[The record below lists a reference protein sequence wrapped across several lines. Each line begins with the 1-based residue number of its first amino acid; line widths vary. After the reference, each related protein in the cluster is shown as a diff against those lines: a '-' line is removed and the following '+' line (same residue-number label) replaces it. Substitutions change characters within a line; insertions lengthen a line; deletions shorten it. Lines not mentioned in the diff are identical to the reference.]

1 MSKMPNEVLQSDD
14 VANND
19 IAPSN
24 QVEGEVPEGTIIQST
39 SVDCGDIQFANN
51 ESNEPDDKE
60 NNSTNEDKTIKA
72 SGVAYAGGMIN
83 TGWGSNIIV
92 DLKGLE
98 LSENTPLLVNHY
110 NDVQARIGAVT
121 PRIEGNQLLYDAII
135 AAETPEAKNIISQGK
150 LGIKWQVSIG
160 ASVNKV
166 EFVDEK
172 TSKTINGQKYEG
184 PFYHV
189 LQSELREISVVAVGA
204 DKNSTMQI
212 TASLNLKGG
221 FMPENK
227 TSVQTEQAVT
237 AQNSADILSAE
248 RARVAEIQ
256 AICNGEF
263 SEIEKNAI
271 QAGLDANEVRK
282 QVLEAIRAKRPEQN
296 VQVICKS
303 ATEKDANF
311 IEAALSLRAGIK
323 EDTLLA
329 EFGEKTLEMADK
341 ARSMSLKEM
350 MIEAMAVEKIEAS
363 HCNFDNAEI
372 KAAFSTV
379 SVPNILSNVANKKM
393 LQSFTAQ
400 SLIAPRLC
408 STGDLND
415 FKVSQRVRLTDV
427 GDLLPLGADGEIK
440 EGGITEETATNQLG
454 TYGKKF
460 CLTRQ
465 MIINDDLGAFLKI
478 PTSMGNRAAHKIDQ
492 LFFERLL
499 ANPTQGDGNKLFS
512 AKHKNYLSGETT
524 ALSYES
530 LKKAITLFA
539 DQTDADGQPI
549 SVEPKFLLV
558 PTALKHLAVEL
569 TRGTTLIATGSKEVI
584 RPSLNV
590 ITEDDLTAISSPY
603 LANASYIGN
612 SATAW
617 YLFGDPNTVDTF
629 EIGYL
634 NGKRTP
640 TVMQGQTDFNTL
652 GMWFSVYFDL
662 GVREQSYR
670 GMVKVEG
677 K

>member
-1 MSKMPNEVLQSDD
+1 MSEVLQTKEN
-14 VANND
+14 ANED

-24 QVEGEVPEGTIIQST
+24 QVEGEVPEGTIIQS
-39 SVDCGDIQFANN
+39 SSIDCGDIKFANQ
-51 ESNEPDDKE
+51 EGSPAEDDKE
-60 NNSTNEDKTIKA
+60 DEKTIKA

-83 TGWGSNIIV
+83 TGWGSNIVV
-92 DLKGLE
+92 DLNGLE

-166 EFVDEK
+166 EFIDEK
-172 TSKTINGQKYEG
+172 TTKTINGTKHNG

-221 FMPENK
+221 FMPETK
-227 TSVQTEQAVT
+227 QTVQTENAVT
-237 AQNSADILSAE
+237 AQNGAEILSAE
-248 RARVAEIQ
+248 RARFAEIQ
-256 AICNGEF
+256 AVCNGEF
-263 SEIEKNAI
+263 PDIEKHAI
-271 QAGLDANEVRK
+271 QAGLDVNETRK
-282 QVLEAIRAKRPEQN
+282 LVLEAMRAKRPEAT
-296 VQVICKS
+296 VQIISK
-303 ATEKDANF
+303 ADNKKDAKF
-311 IEAALSLRAGIK
+311 IEAALSLRAGIN

-341 ARSMSLKEM
+341 CRAMSLKDM
-350 MIEAMAVEKIEAS
+350 MIAAMATEEIEAS
-363 HCNFDNAEI
+363 HYNFDKAEI

-379 SVPNILSNVANKKM
+379 SVPAILSNVANKKM
-393 LQSFTAQ
+393 LQSFNAQ
-400 SLIAPRLC
+400 SLIAPKLC
-408 STGDLND
+408 SSGDLND
-415 FKVSQRVRLTDV
+415 FKVSERVRLTDV
-427 GDLLPLGADGEIK
+427 GDLLPVGADGEIK
-440 EGGITEETATNQLG
+440 EGGITEETAKNQLA

-512 AKHKNYLSGETT
+512 AKHKNYLSGAES

-530 LKKAITLFA
+530 LKKAVELFA
-539 DQTDADGQPI
+539 DQVDADGQPI
-549 SVEPKFLLV
+549 AVEPKFLLV

-569 TRGTTLIATGSKEVI
+569 TRGATLIASGSSDVI
-584 RPSLNV
+584 RPALNV
-590 ITEDDLTAISSPY
+590 ITQDDLTAISSPY
-603 LANASYIGN
+603 LANANYLGN
-612 SATAW
+612 SADAW

-640 TVMQGQTDFNTL
+640 TVMQGETDFNTL

>member
-1 MSKMPNEVLQSDD
+1 MSKMPNNVLQSDN

-19 IAPSN
+19 IAPNN

-51 ESNEPDDKE
+51 EPNEPNDKE
-60 NNSTNEDKTIKA
+60 NNSTDEDKTIKA
-72 SGVAYAGGMIN
+72 SGVAYAGGMIH
-83 TGWGSNIIV
+83 TGWGSNIVV

-172 TSKTINGQKYEG
+172 TTKTINGQKFEG

-221 FMPENK
+221 FMPGTK

-237 AQNSADILSAE
+237 AQNGADILSAE
-248 RARVAEIQ
+248 RARVAEIK
-256 AICNGEF
+256 AICGGEF
-263 SEIEKNAI
+263 IEIENNAI
-271 QAGLDANEVRK
+271 QAGLDVNEVRK
-282 QVLEAIRAKRPEQN
+282 QVLEAIRAKRPDAT
-296 VQVICKS
+296 VQIIAKS
-303 ATEKDANF
+303 KPEKDASF
-311 IEAALSLRAGIK
+311 FEAALSLRAGIN

-329 EFGEKTLEMADK
+329 EFGEQKLEMADK

-350 MIEAMAVEKIEAS
+350 MISAMATEGIEAS
-363 HCNFDNAEI
+363 HCKFDREEI
-372 KAAFSTV
+372 RAAFSTV
-379 SVPNILSNVANKKM
+379 SVPTILNNVANKKL
-393 LQSFTAQ
+393 LQSFNAQ

-427 GDLLPLGADGEIK
+427 GDLQPVGADGEIK
-440 EGGITEETATNQLG
+440 EGGVTEETATNQLA

-465 MIINDDLGAFLKI
+465 TIINDDLGAFLKV
-478 PTSMGNRAAHKIDQ
+478 PTAMGTRAAHKVDQ
-492 LFFERLL
+492 LFFARLL
-499 ANPTQGDGNKLFS
+499 SNPTQADGNKLFS
-512 AKHKNYLSGETT
+512 AKHKNYLSGAET

-530 LKKAITLFA
+530 LKKAIELFA
-539 DQTDADGQPI
+539 DQVDADGQPI
-549 SVEPKFLLV
+549 AVEPKFLLV

-590 ITEDDLTAISSPY
+590 ITEDDLTSISST
-603 LANASYIGN
+603 SITCV
-612 SATAW
+612 S
-617 YLFGDPNTVDTF
+617 
-629 EIGYL
+629 EIWA
-634 NGKRTP
+634 R
-640 TVMQGQTDFNTL
+640 D
-652 GMWFSVYFDL
+652 
-662 GVREQSYR
+662 R
-670 GMVKVEG
+670 G
-677 K
+677 